1 MKKLILFILRFF
13 KMLFGKKQVI
23 EPKPKAT
30 PAIRTNHTTEKKINY
45 YPPLRYRETGR
56 IEHKIPDVAFSF
68 IKKDEKHEAHI

>member
-23 EPKPKAT
+23 KPKPKAA
-30 PAIRTNHTTEKKINY
+30 PTNRVNHIAEKKKNY
-45 YPPLRYRETGR
+45 YHTVYREKGR